1 MSGLLRLLRPRR
13 VGCLTTTRSNF
24 DRADGSYN
32 TRAEAVKASKELA
45 RRVQEKQEC
54 WAWQLQNLAYQIKH
68 FRSTPAE
75 ARILLEA
82 CQMDIVDLYP
92 SEQRLLTEIVWDA
105 VKEAKM
111 MDSVTTAS
119 SDDDLG
125 KNKLIPSIFH
135 HMINAYTFQEIPL
148 DHSELLRDMMA
159 AQAEPTNTTYSLL
172 IDNLCRNQAMDR
184 AMNYLHTRR
193 KNHLVF
199 TESLAKSL
207 IRGFASVGRL
217 SDAENVLKL
226 MNEENIHWGKEC
238 YQAFLLGCARAG
250 DMDGVKF
257 FYKQCGQPSDVLL
270 LRAVEEAN
278 KAKEAPELLP
288 ELLNFLPV
296 QVESLTSS
304 CRRTVKI
311 LLETG
316 SREAAWDL
324 VSKTRDVKEKK
335 TELERVI
342 KISPSVILIKDL
354 LMNNDDVD
362 LLCDSI
368 DKLLPADPRILS
380 KAVIT
385 IVNLCF
391 FEDDTR
397 IPFGRRAVAE
407 LLSRATEEDMKLVL
421 LFVGQSSK
429 RKIKSAVME
438 EGDEA
443 VLRVF
448 EVFSS
453 LGLQIEKKWAW
464 DGMMKKLIPEIP
476 QGSDSWTPTD
486 LLDRVYD
493 VKRTLESLS
502 KKNSEMLYSNSVI
515 WSHILQSLLNRENAL
530 FFSVAA
536 KLCKELKVVY
546 GPKRYALS
554 LGNCLMKHK
563 DVNSYM
569 DILET
574 AYHNGCKTE
583 NMVNFYVVAESL
595 YVAMLRGQNQGQP
608 VEELLTEVL
617 DQVWQK
623 GIKLSPNLR
632 DKMKKRVKDRGVS
645 NILSN
650 VPVLGRNI
658 FMRYNSISDDI
669 ESARD

>member
-1 MSGLLRLLRPRR
+1 M
-13 VGCLTTTRSNF
+13 
-24 DRADGSYN
+24 
-32 TRAEAVKASKELA
+32 
-45 RRVQEKQEC
+45 
-54 WAWQLQNLAYQIKH
+54 
-68 FRSTPAE
+68 
-75 ARILLEA
+75 
-82 CQMDIVDLYP
+82 
-92 SEQRLLTEIVWDA
+92 
-105 VKEAKM
+105 
-111 MDSVTTAS
+111 
-119 SDDDLG
+119 
-125 KNKLIPSIFH
+125 
-135 HMINAYTFQEIPL
+135 
-148 DHSELLRDMMA
+148 
-159 AQAEPTNTTYSLL
+159 
-172 IDNLCRNQAMDR
+172 
-184 AMNYLHTRR
+184 
-193 KNHLVF
+193 
-199 TESLAKSL
+199 
-207 IRGFASVGRL
+207 
-217 SDAENVLKL
+217 KL

-296 QVESLTSS
+296 QGESLTSS
-304 CRRTVKI
+304 CRRTIKI

-362 LLCDSI
+362 ILCDSI